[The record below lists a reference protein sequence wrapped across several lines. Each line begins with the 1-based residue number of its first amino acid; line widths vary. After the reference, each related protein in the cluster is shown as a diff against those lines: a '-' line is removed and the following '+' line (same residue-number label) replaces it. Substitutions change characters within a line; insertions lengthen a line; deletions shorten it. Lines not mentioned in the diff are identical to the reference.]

1 MTKYSKYEFHQIEK
15 KPWTVHPIWRG
26 IGCILIVLIP
36 VLSYLGATY
45 VVRENFKMQWF
56 SVPVELSRHLDLSFI
71 WRFLPF
77 LRTSLGGLEDLYNL
91 DILLTLAFLI
101 VGFGLLSVV
110 YSMMYSAVGPS
121 RYGPTDAPP
130 VKRSPKRKAY

>member
-1 MTKYSKYEFHQIEK
+1 MTKYSKYEFNQTEK
-15 KPWTVHPIWRG
+15 KAWTIHPVWRG
-26 IGCILIVLIP
+26 IGCVLMVLIP
-36 VLSYLGATY
+36 IMSYVGATF
-45 VVRENFKMQWF
+45 VVRENFKAHWF
-56 SVPVELSRHLDLSFI
+56 AVPAELSKHLDLSFV
-71 WRFLPF
+71 WRYLPF
-77 LRTSLGGLEDLYNL
+77 LQQPLSGLEDLFNL
-91 DILLTLAFLI
+91 DILLTLGFLI